1 MKILAIDPSSTS
13 TGWAL
18 FEDKELK
25 EYGVVT
31 SNSKDLVSK
40 ITDMIYNLNDLFF
53 TDPLLFTDP
62 NKIIIETNISCYA
75 KNIKRINLYQ
85 FVAGSIAGY
94 YIVRYGDNV
103 KLIDVKDWKGKM
115 SEDAVCYNAKMVYN
129 PDTIN
134 KDTLT
139 AIWLGHWYISNHN

>member
-18 FEDKELK
+18 FENKELK

-31 SNSKDLVSK
+31 SSSKDLIGK
-40 ITDMIYNLNDLFF
+40 ITDMIYSLND
-53 TDPLLFTDP
+53 LLFTDP
-62 NKIIIETNISCYA
+62 NKIIIETNVSCYA

-94 YIVRYGDNV
+94 YITRYGNNV
-103 KLIDVKDWKGKM
+103 ELINVKDWKGKM
-115 SEDAVCYNAKMVYN
+115 SEDIVCYNAKMVYN
-129 PDTIN
+129 PNTIN
-134 KDTLT
+134 KDALT
-139 AIWLGHWYISNHN
+139 AIWLGHWYISNHK